1 MTKSELLAVCQNWD
15 TDLFGISNP
24 ESEMMKLEKLSPF
37 MLKGKQKG
45 IQKNKIDRVKKKKI
59 DAVWNILKNPIDKKQ

>member
-37 MLKGKQKG
+37 MLKGKQIG
-45 IQKNKIDRVKKKKI
+45 I
-59 DAVWNILKNPIDKKQ
+59 